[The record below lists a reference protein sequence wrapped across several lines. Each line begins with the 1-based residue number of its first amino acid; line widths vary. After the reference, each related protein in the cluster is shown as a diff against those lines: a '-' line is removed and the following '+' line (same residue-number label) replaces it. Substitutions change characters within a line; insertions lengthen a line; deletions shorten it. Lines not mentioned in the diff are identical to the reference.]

1 MKKIRKTIVV
11 LLISLILV
19 LEKKSYAALIEF
31 SEKKESFIKLQ
42 NFSMMQF
49 ICVGIGVFLILLILF
64 ISYKTDKSNE
74 EEEELEKEEN
84 TTIKEEESLY
94 ESFEK
99 LDKDNDFNL
108 VNDSTENIIE
118 NEIATENF
126 ATTDSVP
133 NNMEDVNMKF
143 EELQNDLPNFK
154 LDEIFDEK
162 ISNIDFE
169 EKETIEE
176 ITTQDISTEN
186 FEDKIDT
193 FTLDEDFLMQMNKNI
208 EENQKVKEKT
218 AKKTTRKTATKKAE
232 KEEKEEKSAKKITRK
247 TATKKAEKEEKEEKP
262 TKKATRK
269 TATKK
274 AKKEEVVEEKPTK
287 KGTRKIATKKAE
299 KEEKEE
305 KTTKKATRKTTI
317 KK

>member
-84 TTIKEEESLY
+84 TTIKEENTTIKEEESLY

-154 LDEIFDEK
+154 LD
-162 ISNIDFE
+162 
-169 EKETIEE
+169 
-176 ITTQDISTEN
+176 
-186 FEDKIDT
+186 
-193 FTLDEDFLMQMNKNI
+193 
-208 EENQKVKEKT
+208 
-218 AKKTTRKTATKKAE
+218 
-232 KEEKEEKSAKKITRK
+232 
-247 TATKKAEKEEKEEKP
+247 
-262 TKKATRK
+262 
-269 TATKK
+269 
-274 AKKEEVVEEKPTK
+274 
-287 KGTRKIATKKAE
+287 
-299 KEEKEE
+299 
-305 KTTKKATRKTTI
+305 
-317 KK
+317 